1 MPGNVPD
8 IPDRINATEKESPC
22 SRSTR
27 GTTHP
32 EKKKKGKGRNSS
44 REKREIENLQKN
56 ILVNHQPSGSGKCEI
71 WKTGNLNSHTKKV
84 RRRSLA

>member
-8 IPDRINATEKESPC
+8 IPDRINATENESLV
-22 SRSTR
+22 RVR
-27 GTTHP
+27 QGGTTHP
-32 EKKKKGKGRNSS
+32 EKKKEGKGRNSS